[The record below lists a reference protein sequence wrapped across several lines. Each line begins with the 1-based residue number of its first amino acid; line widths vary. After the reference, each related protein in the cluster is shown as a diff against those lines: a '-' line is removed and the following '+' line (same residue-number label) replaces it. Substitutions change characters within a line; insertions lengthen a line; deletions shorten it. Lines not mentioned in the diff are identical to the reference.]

1 MSSKAAK
8 IIAAI
13 AVLLTVIL
21 ALVGYRVSRTFAEGA
36 QTAASAVKSEAQD
49 AQPASPKL
57 LAVVAVRP
65 LAAYHKI
72 DKDSVQLVEVAIA
85 PTDYFT
91 SIEQVVGREPLTDI
105 DGGAPITGRYFA
117 EGNPLAKAIP
127 PGFQAV
133 SVDITDVIAVGGF
146 VRPGDVVDVLIYL
159 KGTQDVQDVQA
170 RVLLRNTRVLAYQDL
185 ITERPEGLKEEEK
198 ANRNNEN
205 RRSRT
210 AVLAVPLA
218 DTTRLMLG
226 ASIGELRLALHGLKP
241 EAPAVALAPGDPAAA
256 ALPAAGSASTPA
268 APVDVAAALPTI
280 TDAALD
286 EAARKLEAGTA
297 QPKRVSPDKIITAAQ
312 LGFIEPP
319 PGKKVVRQQ
328 VFVYRASTV
337 ETVTP

>member
-21 ALVGYRVSRTFAEGA
+21 AMVGYRVSRTFAEDA
-36 QTAASAVKSEAQD
+36 QTAASVVKPESAVEQA
-49 AQPASPKL
+49 APKL
-57 LAVVAVRP
+57 LAVVAARP

-91 SIEQVVGREPLTDI
+91 SVDQVIGKEPLTDI
-105 DGGAPITGRYFA
+105 DSGAPITGRYFA
-117 EGNPLAKAIP
+117 QGNPLAKAIP

-133 SVDITDVIAVGGF
+133 SVDISDVIAVGGF

-159 KGTQDVQDVQA
+159 KGTQDVQEVQA
-170 RVLLRNTRVLAYQDL
+170 RVLLRSVRVLAYEDL

-198 ANRNNEN
+198 ANRANEN
-205 RRSRT
+205 RRTRT

-226 ASIGELRLALHGLKP
+226 ASIGDLRLALHGLKP
-241 EAPAVALAPGDPAAA
+241 EEQVVALNAGDPATSTSPATGAGGTPEATPAAA
-256 ALPAAGSASTPA
+256 ALPIS
-268 APVDVAAALPTI
+268 
-280 TDAALD
+280 DAALN
-286 EAARKLEAGTA
+286 EAARKLEADKT
-297 QPKRVSPDKIITAAQ
+297 PPRRITPDKIITAEQ
-312 LGFIEPP
+312 LGYIEPP

-328 VFVYRASTV
+328 VYVYRSSTM